1 MKNTLRSLILGLAAL
16 ITFAYAAAND
26 DPGAVAAAFGSA
38 LLQGDADTAISHMQ
52 IITPEESEQLKKE
65 MGEAEYQKNVNQLT
79 QQLKNMIVS
88 EAAGIQKTLKENDG
102 KIHVNAGE
110 VTYTNAKKT
119 EAKVVVIMKAERK
132 DGATAEVG
140 SETFTLSKTPQGWK
154 ITQIT
159 PQG

>member
-1 MKNTLRSLILGLAAL
+1 
-16 ITFAYAAAND
+16 
-26 DPGAVAAAFGSA
+26 
-38 LLQGDADTAISHMQ
+38 
-52 IITPEESEQLKKE
+52 
-65 MGEAEYQKNVNQLT
+65 
-79 QQLKNMIVS
+79 MIVS

-154 ITQIT
+154 VI
-159 PQG
+159 PN

>member
-1 MKNTLRSLILGLAAL
+1 MKNTIRSLILGLAAL
-16 ITFAYAAAND
+16 ITFAHAAAND
-26 DPGAVAAAFGSA
+26 DPGTVAAAFGSA
-38 LLQGDADTAISHMQ
+38 LLQGDADTAISHKQ

-110 VTYTNAKKT
+110 VTYTNAKTT

-154 ITQIT
+154 VT
-159 PQG
+159 PN

>member
-1 MKNTLRSLILGLAAL
+1 MKNTIRSLILGLAAL
-16 ITFAYAAAND
+16 ITFAHAAAND
-26 DPGAVAAAFGSA
+26 DPGSVAAAFGSA
-38 LLQGDADTAISHMQ
+38 LLQGDADTAINHMQ

-119 EAKVVVIMKAERK
+119 EAKVVVTMKAERK

-140 SETFTLSKTPQGWK
+140 SETFTLSKTSQGWK
-154 ITQIT
+154 VT
-159 PQG
+159 PN

>member
-1 MKNTLRSLILGLAAL
+1 MKNTIRSLILGLAAL
-16 ITFAYAAAND
+16 ITFAHAAAND

-52 IITPEESEQLKKE
+52 IITPEESAQLKKE

-119 EAKVVVIMKAERK
+119 EAKVVVTMKAERK

-154 ITQIT
+154 VT
-159 PQG
+159 PN

>member
-1 MKNTLRSLILGLAAL
+1 MKNTIRSLILGLAAL
-16 ITFAYAAAND
+16 ITFAHAAAND

-52 IITPEESEQLKKE
+52 IITPEESAQLKKE

-119 EAKVVVIMKAERK
+119 EAKVVVTMKAERK

-154 ITQIT
+154 VT
-159 PQG
+159 PT

>member
-16 ITFAYAAAND
+16 ITFAHAAAND

-52 IITPEESEQLKKE
+52 IITPEESAQLKKE

-119 EAKVVVIMKAERK
+119 EAKVVVTMKAERK

-154 ITQIT
+154 VT
-159 PQG
+159 PN

>member
-1 MKNTLRSLILGLAAL
+1 MKNTIRSLILGLAAL
-16 ITFAYAAAND
+16 IAFAHAAAND

-119 EAKVVVIMKAERK
+119 EAKVVVTMKAERK

-154 ITQIT
+154 VT
-159 PQG
+159 PN

>member
-1 MKNTLRSLILGLAAL
+1 MKNTIRSLILGLAAL
-16 ITFAYAAAND
+16 ITFAHAAAND

-102 KIHVNAGE
+102 KIHINAGE

-119 EAKVVVIMKAERK
+119 EAKVVVTMKAERK

-140 SETFTLSKTPQGWK
+140 SETFTLSKTSQGWK
-154 ITQIT
+154 VT
-159 PQG
+159 PN

>member
-1 MKNTLRSLILGLAAL
+1 MKNTIRSLILGLAAL
-16 ITFAYAAAND
+16 ITFAHAAAND
-26 DPGAVAAAFGSA
+26 DPGTVAAAFGSA

-88 EAAGIQKTLKENDG
+88 EATDIQKTLKENDG

-119 EAKVVVIMKAERK
+119 EAKVVVTMQAERK

-154 ITQIT
+154 VT
-159 PQG
+159 PN

>member
-1 MKNTLRSLILGLAAL
+1 MKNTIRSLILGLAAL
-16 ITFAYAAAND
+16 ITFAHAAAND

-38 LLQGDADTAISHMQ
+38 LLNGDADTAISHMQ

-119 EAKVVVIMKAERK
+119 EAKVVVTMKAERK
-132 DGATAEVG
+132 DGATTEVG

-154 ITQIT
+154 VT
-159 PQG
+159 PN

>member
-1 MKNTLRSLILGLAAL
+1 
-16 ITFAYAAAND
+16 
-26 DPGAVAAAFGSA
+26 
-38 LLQGDADTAISHMQ
+38 MQ

-119 EAKVVVIMKAERK
+119 EAKVVVTMKAERK

-154 ITQIT
+154 VT
-159 PQG
+159 PN

>member
-1 MKNTLRSLILGLAAL
+1 MKNTIRSLILGLAAL

-38 LLQGDADTAISHMQ
+38 LLNGDADTAISHMQ

-119 EAKVVVIMKAERK
+119 EAKVVVTMKAERK

-154 ITQIT
+154 VT
-159 PQG
+159 PN

>member
-16 ITFAYAAAND
+16 ITFAHAAAND

-119 EAKVVVIMKAERK
+119 EAKVVVTMKAERK

-154 ITQIT
+154 VT
-159 PQG
+159 PN

>member
-1 MKNTLRSLILGLAAL
+1 MKNTIRSLILGLAAL

-38 LLQGDADTAISHMQ
+38 LLKGDADTAISHMQ

-119 EAKVVVIMKAERK
+119 EAKVVVTMKAERK

-154 ITQIT
+154 VT
-159 PQG
+159 PN

>member
-1 MKNTLRSLILGLAAL
+1 MKNTIRSLILGLAAL

-119 EAKVVVIMKAERK
+119 EAKVVVTMKAERK

-154 ITQIT
+154 VT
-159 PQG
+159 PN

>member
-1 MKNTLRSLILGLAAL
+1 MKNTIRSLILGFAAL
-16 ITFAYAAAND
+16 ITVAHAAAND
-26 DPGAVAAAFGSA
+26 DPGTVAAAFGSA

-79 QQLKNMIVS
+79 QQLKNMIIS

-154 ITQIT
+154 VT
-159 PQG
+159 PN

>member
-1 MKNTLRSLILGLAAL
+1 MKNTIRSLILGLAAL
-16 ITFAYAAAND
+16 ITFAHAAAND

-38 LLQGDADTAISHMQ
+38 LLNGDADTAISHMQ

-65 MGEAEYQKNVNQLT
+65 MGEAEYQKTVNQLT
-79 QQLKNMIVS
+79 QELKNMIVS
-88 EAAGIQKTLKENDG
+88 EAANIQKTLKENDG

-119 EAKVVVIMKAERK
+119 EAKVVVTMKAERK

-154 ITQIT
+154 VT
-159 PQG
+159 PN

>member
-1 MKNTLRSLILGLAAL
+1 MKNTIRSLILGLAAL
-16 ITFAYAAAND
+16 ITFAHAAAND
-26 DPGAVAAAFGSA
+26 DPGTVAAAFGSA

-52 IITPEESEQLKKE
+52 IITPEEREQLTKE
-65 MGEAEYQKNVNQLT
+65 MGEAESQKNVNQLT

-119 EAKVVVIMKAERK
+119 EAKVVVTMKAERK

-140 SETFTLSKTPQGWK
+140 SETFTLSKTSQGWK
-154 ITQIT
+154 VT
-159 PQG
+159 PN

>member
-1 MKNTLRSLILGLAAL
+1 MKNTIRSLILGLAAL
-16 ITFAYAAAND
+16 ITFAHAAAND

-38 LLQGDADTAISHMQ
+38 LLNGDADTAISHMQ

-119 EAKVVVIMKAERK
+119 EAKVVVTMKAERK
-132 DGATAEVG
+132 DGATAVVG
-140 SETFTLSKTPQGWK
+140 SETFTLSKTPHGWK
-154 ITQIT
+154 VT
-159 PQG
+159 PN

>member
-16 ITFAYAAAND
+16 ITFAHAAAND
-26 DPGAVAAAFGSA
+26 DPGTVAAAFGSA

-65 MGEAEYQKNVNQLT
+65 MGEVEYQKNVNQLT

-119 EAKVVVIMKAERK
+119 EAKVVVTMKAERK

-154 ITQIT
+154 VT
-159 PQG
+159 PT

>member
-1 MKNTLRSLILGLAAL
+1 MKNTIRSLILGLAAL
-16 ITFAYAAAND
+16 ITFAHAAAND
-26 DPGAVAAAFGSA
+26 DPGTVAAAFGSA

-65 MGEAEYQKNVNQLT
+65 MGEVEYQKNVNQLT

-119 EAKVVVIMKAERK
+119 EAKVVVTMKAERK
-132 DGATAEVG
+132 YVATAEAG

-154 ITQIT
+154 VT
-159 PQG
+159 PN

>member
-1 MKNTLRSLILGLAAL
+1 MKNTIRSLFLGLAAL
-16 ITFAYAAAND
+16 ITFAHAAAND
-26 DPGAVAAAFGSA
+26 DPGTVAAAFGSA

-119 EAKVVVIMKAERK
+119 EAKVVVTMKAERK

-154 ITQIT
+154 VT
-159 PQG
+159 PN

>member
-1 MKNTLRSLILGLAAL
+1 MKNSIRSLILGLAAL
-16 ITFAYAAAND
+16 ITFAHAAAND

-102 KIHVNAGE
+102 KIHVNVGE

-119 EAKVVVIMKAERK
+119 EAKVVVTMKAERK

-154 ITQIT
+154 VT
-159 PQG
+159 PN

>member
-1 MKNTLRSLILGLAAL
+1 MKNTIRSLILGLAAL
-16 ITFAYAAAND
+16 ITFAHAAAND

-38 LLQGDADTAISHMQ
+38 LLNGDADTAISHMQ

-119 EAKVVVIMKAERK
+119 EAKVVVTMKAERK

-154 ITQIT
+154 VT
-159 PQG
+159 PN

>member
-1 MKNTLRSLILGLAAL
+1 MKNTIRSLILGLAAL
-16 ITFAYAAAND
+16 ITFAHAAAND
-26 DPGAVAAAFGSA
+26 DPGTVAAAFGSA

-119 EAKVVVIMKAERK
+119 EAKVVVTMKAERK

-140 SETFTLSKTPQGWK
+140 SETFTLSKTLQGWK
-154 ITQIT
+154 VT
-159 PQG
+159 PN